1 MELTLNLVW
10 VCVAIAGMAL
20 LWTSLLRKTRSSDGS
35 TSTRQKIVAMCCALV
50 ILFFVIS
57 MTDDLH
63 DQAIL
68 FEEKKPSRVLS
79 EMANPALSSA
89 AQAIPFVFLL
99 FVSCASLKVAWP
111 TIGWLGDPPQVW
123 TAVAILSEP
132 IDGRA
137 PPLSLA

>member
-1 MELTLNLVW
+1 MELTLKLVW
-10 VCVAIAGMAL
+10 VCVAIAGILAQIVMLSRAAA
-20 LWTSLLRKTRSSDGS
+20 SLDWRAT
-35 TSTRQKIVAMCCALV
+35 TRQIVAMGCALV

-79 EMANPALSSA
+79 EMANPAPSSA
-89 AQAIPFVFLL
+89 AQAVPFVFLL
-99 FVSCASLKVAWP
+99 SVSPGSLTVALP
-111 TIGWLGDPPQVW
+111 AVRKLIDPPQQVL
-123 TAVAILSEP
+123 TAALVLREAI
-132 IDGRA
+132 DWRA

>member
-10 VCVAIAGMAL
+10 VCVAVAGILAL
-20 LWTSLLRKTRSSDGS
+20 AVVLPRAAASSEARASILQKT
-35 TSTRQKIVAMCCALV
+35 VAMGCALV

-63 DQAIL
+63 NQAIL

-79 EMANPALSSA
+79 EITNPAPSSTA
-89 AQAIPFVFLL
+89 HLVPFVFLL
-99 FVSCASLKVAWP
+99 FVSCVSLLVDLP
-111 TIGWLGDPPQVW
+111 LVRRHSDSPRVLIV
-123 TAVAILSEP
+123 LSLRGPVE
-132 IDGRA
+132 GRA